1 MAEVA
6 KEPKKAPKY
15 EKKVRSA
22 CSEEQKAELLAVR
35 KKIAEMRKDR
45 EKLMTV
51 ADKKYKVFASKIQPK
66 EIFPEV
72 KPTPL

>member
-1 MAEVA
+1 MADVA
-6 KEPKKAPKY
+6 KKPKKAPAN
-15 EKKVRSA
+15 EKNVRSA

-35 KKIAEMRKDR
+35 KKIAEMRKDT
-45 EKLMTV
+45 EKLITV

-66 EIFPEV
+66 EIFSEV